1 MIISKTINSKSEFLY
16 SSINFDSY
24 IKIMYSEYQ
33 NELSELTLW
42 TNQPLSRSI
51 LTGILQKASFLR
63 LL

>member
-16 SSINFDSY
+16 SPINFDSY

-42 TNQPLSRSI
+42 TNQPLSRST
-51 LTGILQKASFLR
+51 LMGILQKASFLR